1 MAVPFQL
8 AGRLQISTEIF
19 QADPS
24 EAVPALLLDSQSC
37 RGSTLLKKSTLERP
51 EMFRRHFQV
60 SFVVRGFHARI

>member
-24 EAVPALLLDSQSC
+24 EAVPALLLDFQSC
-37 RGSTLLKKSTLERP
+37 RGSMLLKKKHPGTARDVQKTL
-51 EMFRRHFQV
+51 
-60 SFVVRGFHARI
+60 SGSSCG